1 MKRLYLFPLIA
12 IFALNILSQEPANN
26 LRKTVQELR
35 LKFPDLKTWGG
46 QGEIINYKSKEANVL
61 FETKDG
67 KVISEYTTYE
77 GDDGFLQMWYN
88 SLIESFSKNARHFLW
103 GTNKNSISFF
113 YSYFNIYISYHPN
126 ESVTISYSLN
136 P

>member
-1 MKRLYLFPLIA
+1 MKRFFLFSLIA

-26 LRKTVQELR
+26 LRKTVRELR

-46 QGEIINYKSKEANVL
+46 NGGIINYKSKEANVL

-67 KVISEYTTYE
+67 IVISEYTTYE
-77 GDDGFLQMWYN
+77 GDDGFLQLWYN
-88 SLIESFSKNARHFLW
+88 SLIESFSKTARHFLW
-103 GTNKNSISFF
+103 GTNKKSITFF
-113 YSYFNIYISYHPN
+113 YSYFHVAIFYDPN
-126 ESVTISYSLN
+126 EKVTIMYLLN